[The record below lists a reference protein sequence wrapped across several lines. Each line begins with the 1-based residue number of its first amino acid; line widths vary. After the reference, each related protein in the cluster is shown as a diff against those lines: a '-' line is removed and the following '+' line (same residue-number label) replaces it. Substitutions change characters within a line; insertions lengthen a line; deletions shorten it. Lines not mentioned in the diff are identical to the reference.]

1 MEIVAIPLITQ
12 NIYESFILDID
23 NVPFIAELN
32 THHANVTSKLNDIYD
47 WDACNVMS
55 QTTLPSLLQLK
66 EGN

>member
-1 MEIVAIPLITQ
+1 ME
-12 NIYESFILDID
+12 
-23 NVPFIAELN
+23 
-32 THHANVTSKLNDIYD
+32 NDIYD